1 MLASMSESSWTNPDI
16 GPDMSEL
23 PTGTVTLLLA
33 DVEGSTRLWET
44 LPEAMK
50 AAVARLDQTLAE
62 VVATHHGVRPVEQ
75 GEGDSFV
82 IAFAR
87 AADAVSCALELQR
100 APLAPIKL
108 RIGVHTG
115 DVNLRDEGNY
125 IGPTI
130 NRTARLRDLAHGGQ
144 TVLSGATEPLV
155 VDQLPADVSL
165 TDLGT
170 HPLRDLPRPERVVQL
185 CHPDLHNDFPP
196 LRSANV
202 VAAENL
208 PVQLS
213 SFIGRKAEISTI
225 REALADNRLVTL
237 TGAGGSGKTRLALQV
252 ASDIATEFAD
262 GVWYVDLAPI
272 TDPQVVT
279 VTVARALSL
288 PDQPGQPT
296 MDVLLRFVRDRR
308 MLILI
313 DNCEHLLDASA
324 ELVIALLG
332 ACPGLTVLA
341 TSREPIGVTG
351 EVSWRVPSLSLEDE
365 AIELFCDRARRT
377 KPEFRVTGDNRE
389 IVTEICRRLD
399 GLPLAIELAAAR
411 VRALSPNEIL
421 DSLRDQFRLL
431 TGGARTAV
439 RRQQTLRAS
448 VDWSHDLLSESEK
461 VLFRKLAVFFG
472 GFDVDA
478 AQAVAAGADTERYQ
492 VLDQLTLLVD
502 KSLVVA
508 EDGPHGTRYRLLE
521 TVRQYAQEKLHE
533 SRGADGVRAGHR
545 DHYTAVAARLDGPA
559 DSDYQ
564 YRLEWAE
571 TEMANLR
578 AAFTWSLERADDTL
592 ALVLASSLQQL
603 WWERGR
609 VQEGLNWLSSAL
621 ACDSPP
627 SAEATAA
634 RVRAV
639 ADKGLLSL
647 FTGSS
652 EGREEAEQALATARE
667 LGDPVLLLR
676 TLTTC
681 GALAN
686 PHDREVARPLF
697 TEATELARQLGDSRS
712 LAQIIALDWVTG
724 RIVYELVGAKE
735 AAEEGLRIAEDI
747 GYGFLAR
754 QFRYLLAWAQVL
766 RGDLVGCAARLAELV
781 DESIAANDLA
791 EALAASTTRT
801 YTLAY
806 LGDGA
811 NARALAVASLER
823 ASESDEYHVGIA
835 HAALGTVHLAA
846 GDAPAAWEAYEAA
859 RERTGLDPMTS
870 GIHTWAPL
878 APLTCGDLAAARRW
892 ADDVVSVTT
901 AWSLA
906 ASLTSRSRVLIAQ
919 GELDAADRDAY
930 DALHLAAD
938 LGGDL
943 VVPFALDCLAIVA
956 AQSQNHLLAARLFGA
971 ADGARKHMGFV
982 RFKVLDEGDEATVA
996 ALRDALGTNEFEAAW
1011 AEGAALSIP
1020 EAIAYAQRG
1029 RGERKRASS
1038 GWASL
1043 TRAELDVVKLV
1054 SEGLGNK
1061 EVAARLF
1068 VSPRT
1073 VQAHLTHIYTKLGLT
1088 SRVQL
1093 AQEATRRG

>member
-1 MLASMSESSWTNPDI
+1 MSETSWTNPDI

-44 LPEAMK
+44 QPEAMK
-50 AAVARLDQTLAE
+50 AAFERLDQTLSDA
-62 VVATHHGVRPVEQ
+62 VAAHGGVRPVEQ

-82 IAFAR
+82 IAFSR
-87 AADAVSCALELQR
+87 AADAVGCALELQR

-115 DVNLRDEGNY
+115 DVHLRDEGNY

-155 VDQLPADVSL
+155 VDQLPADVTL
-165 TDLGT
+165 NDLGS
-170 HPLRDLPRPERVVQL
+170 HSLRDLPRPEHVVQL

-196 LRSANV
+196 LRTANV

-213 SFIGRKAEISTI
+213 SFIGRRGEINGI

-237 TGAGGSGKTRLALQV
+237 TGAGGAGKTRLAVQV
-252 ASDIATEFAD
+252 AAEIAAEFVD

-272 TDPQVVT
+272 TDPDVVP
-279 VTVARALSL
+279 VTAARALGL
-288 PDQPGQPT
+288 PDQPGKET

-308 MLILI
+308 MLILV

-324 ELVIALLG
+324 ELVAGLLAGSPALKL
-332 ACPGLTVLA
+332 LT
-341 TSREPIGVTG
+341 TSREPIGVAG
-351 EVSWRVPSLSLEDE
+351 EVSWRVSSLSLEDE
-365 AIELFCDRARRT
+365 AIELFGDRARRT

-448 VDWSHDLLSESEK
+448 VDWSHDLLSDSEK
-461 VLFRKLAVFFG
+461 VLFRRLAVFFG

-478 AQAVAAGADTERYQ
+478 AQAVAADADTERYQ

-521 TVRQYAQEKLHE
+521 TVRQYAQEKLREAHQ
-533 SRGADGVRAGHR
+533 GDDVRTRHR

-559 DSDYQ
+559 DSGYQ
-564 YRLEWAE
+564 YRLDWAE

-578 AAFTWSLERADDTL
+578 AAFTWSLERSDDTL

-609 VQEGLNWLSSAL
+609 VREGLNWLSSAL
-621 ACDSPP
+621 ACDSSP
-627 SAEATAA
+627 STEATAA

-652 EGREEAEQALATARE
+652 EGREESEQALATARE
-667 LGDPVLLLR
+667 LGDPALVLR

-681 GALAN
+681 AALAN

-712 LAQIIALDWVTG
+712 LAQITALDWVTG

-747 GYGFLAR
+747 GYDFLAR
-754 QFRYLLAWAQVL
+754 QFRYLLGWSQVL
-766 RGDLVGCAARLAELV
+766 RGDLVGCAARLAEVV

-801 YTLAY
+801 FTLAY
-806 LGDGA
+806 LGDEA
-811 NARALAVASLER
+811 NARALAVESLER
-823 ASESDEYHVGIA
+823 ASEADEYNVGIA
-835 HAALGTVHLAA
+835 HSALGTVHLAA

-859 RERTGLDPMTS
+859 RKRTGMDPMTS
-870 GIHTWAPL
+870 GIFTWAPL

-930 DALHLAAD
+930 DALHLAAE

-971 ADGARKHMGFV
+971 AHGARKQMGFV
-982 RFKVLDEGDEATVA
+982 RFKVLDEGDDAIVAT
-996 ALRDALGTNEFEAAW
+996 LRDALGTNDFDAAW

-1020 EAIAYAQRG
+1020 DAVAYAQRG

-1073 VQAHLTHIYTKLGLT
+1073 VQAHLTHVYTKLGLT
-1088 SRVQL
+1088 SRMQL
-1093 AQEATRRG
+1093 AQEAANRRA